1 MLSEGLKTLGFG
13 LAEPSDGAFYAY
25 VDASAF
31 TNDTMDFCLRML
43 DQAGVAATP
52 GLDFDRTDGNKYVRF
67 SYAGTEENIAM
78 ALERMGKFL
87 HP

>member
-1 MLSEGLKTLGFG
+1 
-13 LAEPSDGAFYAY
+13 
-25 VDASAF
+25 
-31 TNDTMDFCLRML
+31 DFCLRML

-52 GLDFDRTDGNKYVRF
+52 GQDFDRTDGHKYVRF
-67 SYAGTEENIAM
+67 SYAGTEESIAM